1 MHFHPSAHRE
11 VIRANL
17 AALIDRLE
25 YSDAAQ
31 RSAQRAK
38 ATQPAAP
45 ASHLPFMARGTV
57 PMGAVAVDGNK
68 LMSRAQYASADEAVA
83 IAYEIDGLLVEL
95 QTRVAKMATVGMEI
109 DPQAFA
115 GNLRGG
121 LGFLASELRRVL
133 EQHQYAAERL
143 APTLARST
151 GFGGAQ

>member
-11 VIRANL
+11 VIRANI
-17 AALIDRLE
+17 AALLDRLE
-25 YSDAAQ
+25 RSDAAQ

-45 ASHLPFMARGTV
+45 AFAAPGAV
-57 PMGAVAVDGNK
+57 PMGVVAVDGNK
-68 LMSRAQYASADEAVA
+68 LMSRAQYGSADEAVA
-83 IAYEIDGLLVEL
+83 IAYEIDALLVEL
-95 QTRVAKMATVGMEI
+95 QARVARVTGPDMEI
-109 DPQAFA
+109 DAVAFA

-133 EQHQYAAERL
+133 ARHQYAAERL

-151 GFGGAQ
+151 GFGGQQ